1 MKMRRVK
8 PIDPYEK
15 GAFTTLPGPA
25 TRFFRKSIV
34 WQIWRFIVLNLK
46 IMRIVIGGHS

>member
-1 MKMRRVK
+1 MKLENEK
-8 PIDPYEK
+8 FTPYSE
-15 GAFTTLPGPA
+15 ASFATVPGPA
-25 TRFFRKSIV
+25 TRFFRRFWL

>member
-1 MKMRRVK
+1 MKIRRNK
-8 PIDPYEK
+8 EIDPYDN
-15 GAFTTLPGPA
+15 GAFTTIPGPA
-25 TRFFRKSIV
+25 TRFFRKSII